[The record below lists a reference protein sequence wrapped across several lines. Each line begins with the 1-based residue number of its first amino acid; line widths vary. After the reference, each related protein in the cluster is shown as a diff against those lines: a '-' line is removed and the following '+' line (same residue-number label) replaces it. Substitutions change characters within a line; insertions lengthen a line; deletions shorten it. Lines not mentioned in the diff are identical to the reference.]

1 MKKYLIHTYN
11 TAAGLALALFF
22 VAVAV
27 VHDLGTALCAKLG
40 LPCAFVPRL
49 GVIST
54 SVVSNMIQPKYSK
67 VLLDRAIQMVRLNEF
82 ASKYAIEPNLGA
94 KSVRMY
100 APPEG
105 DLSATGAPAALTEGV
120 APTDDRDFSFTPVDV
135 PLVQIGQVGSVT
147 DIATTVGLIDYLK
160 SAIDVMGDD
169 FALIVDKT
177 IRDKLTH
184 ASTGLTKR
192 YAQGA
197 ADFAALQAATL
208 ANGRLVP
215 KDLLDAMT
223 RLKLNRA
230 PQINGAYA
238 AILAPQGCR
247 DLMADAEFRE
257 VVRNANAERIF
268 KGEVGDYF
276 GCRVVETTQPHQED
290 ETEGTF
296 AASFSTA
303 GTNTTGMIYTGI
315 VTGKGAY
322 GTVDMAKLGGIAK
335 KPTII
340 VIDKPDSG
348 NRLGQKVYVGWKAYF
363 AAAVLKP
370 SWGIA
375 LRHKTQ
381 FAS

>member
-1 MKKYLIHTYN
+1 MKTFLTQTYN
-11 TAAGLALALFF
+11 YAAGFALTVFALTI
-22 VAVAV
+22 AA
-27 VHDLGTALCAKLG
+27 VHDVLAHFG
-40 LPCAFVPRL
+40 LVVLPRAA
-49 GVIST
+49 VINT
-54 SVVSNMIQPKYSK
+54 TVVSNMITPKYSK
-67 VLLDRAIQMVRLNEF
+67 VLLDRAVQMVRLNEF
-82 ASKYAIEPNLGA
+82 ASKYELEARIGA
-94 KSVRMY
+94 TSVRMY

-105 DLSATGAPAALTEGV
+105 DLTATGAPSTLTEGV
-120 APTDDRDFSFTPVDV
+120 APTDERDFSFTPIDV
-135 PLVQIGQVGSVT
+135 PLIQIGQVGSVT

-160 SAIDVMGDD
+160 AGIDVMGDD
-169 FALIVDKT
+169 FALKVDQT
-177 IRDKLTH
+177 IRAKLTH
-184 ASTGLTKR
+184 ASTGLNKR

-197 ADFAALQAATL
+197 ADFAALAGATA
-208 ANGRLVP
+208 ANGKIIPR
-215 KDLLDAMT
+215 DLLDAMT

-238 AILAPQGCR
+238 AIIAPQGCR
-247 DLMADAEFRE
+247 DLMNDAEFRE
-257 VVRNANAERIF
+257 VVRNGNSQRIF

-290 ETEGTF
+290 ETEGTY
-296 AASFSTA
+296 ASSFSSG
-303 GTNTTGMIYTGI
+303 GTNTTGFIYTAI

-335 KPTII
+335 KPQII

-370 SWGIA
+370 TWGIT

-381 FAS
+381 FV